1 VSYKLHLSDPRIE
14 HSRRV
19 ICRAALKEFAE
30 AGYSGFRMESVAARA
45 GVGRSTV
52 YRHWPNKAA
61 LIADALET
69 LNTQPD
75 PDRELVDGTA
85 RQRVEVILNHLA
97 EVLGDSPLSACVP
110 ALVHAAE
117 TEPAVRDFHHTY
129 SARRRQRLT
138 DTIAAGVEAGR
149 RLHRAPRRDCARCVT
164 HSARSLCAASSSSR
178 ACARPLSDSPNPASM
193 RASSATR
200 SSLSRRRTPLDLFR
214 PPLSTTRWTSA

>member
-1 VSYKLHLSDPRIE
+1 MSYKLQQSDPRIE

-19 ICRAALKEFAE
+19 VCRAALEEFAE

-45 GVGRSTV
+45 GVGRSTL

-61 LIADALET
+61 LLTDALET

-75 PDRELVDGTA
+75 PARELVGGNA
-85 RQRVEVILNHLA
+85 RQRVALILDHLA

-117 TEPAVRDFHHTY
+117 TEPAMRDFHHTY

-138 DTIAAGVEAGR
+138 DTIAAGVEAGE
-149 RLHRAPRRDCARCVT
+149 LPARVDPD
-164 HSARSLCAASSSSR
+164 AASSALAGAMFYRRLMTADAPDAGFR
-178 ACARPLSDSPNPASM
+178 ARLVD
-193 RASSATR
+193 TV
-200 SSLSRRRTPLDLFR
+200 LGG
-214 PPLSTTRWTSA
+214 

>member
-1 VSYKLHLSDPRIE
+1 VSHKLQPSDPRVE

-30 AGYSGFRMESVAARA
+30 TGYSGFRMEAVAARA

-75 PDRELVDGTA
+75 PARDLVEGNA
-85 RQRVEVILNHLA
+85 RQRVELIVNHLA
-97 EVLGDSPLSACVP
+97 DVLGDSPLSACVP

-138 DTIAAGVEAGR
+138 DTIAAGVVAGELPARIDPDAASVALAGAMFYR
-149 RLHRAPRRDCARCVT
+149 RLMTADAPDADFIARLVDT
-164 HSARSLCAASSSSR
+164 VLGA
-178 ACARPLSDSPNPASM
+178 
-193 RASSATR
+193 
-200 SSLSRRRTPLDLFR
+200 
-214 PPLSTTRWTSA
+214 

>member
-1 VSYKLHLSDPRIE
+1 VSYILQPSDPRVE

-19 ICRAALKEFAE
+19 ICSAALKEFAE
-30 AGYSGFRMESVAARA
+30 TGYSGFRMEAVAARA

-75 PDRELVDGTA
+75 PARDLVEGNA
-85 RQRVEVILNHLA
+85 RQRVELILNHLA
-97 EVLGDSPLSACVP
+97 EALGDSALSACVP

-117 TEPAVRDFHHTY
+117 TEPAVRAFHHAY

-138 DTIAAGVEAGR
+138 DTIAAGVEAR
-149 RLHRAPRRDCARCVT
+149 EFPAHVDPD
-164 HSARSLCAASSSSR
+164 AASVALAGAMFYLR
-178 ACARPLSDSPNPASM
+178 LMTADAPDAEFIARLVDTVLGA
-193 RASSATR
+193 
-200 SSLSRRRTPLDLFR
+200 
-214 PPLSTTRWTSA
+214 

>member
-1 VSYKLHLSDPRIE
+1 MSYKLQQSDPRIE

-19 ICRAALKEFAE
+19 VCRAAFEEFAE

-45 GVGRSTV
+45 GVGRSTL

-61 LIADALET
+61 LLTDALET

-75 PDRELVDGTA
+75 PARELVGGNA
-85 RQRVEVILNHLA
+85 RQRVALILDHLA

-117 TEPAVRDFHHTY
+117 TEPAMRDFHHTY

-138 DTIAAGVEAGR
+138 DTIAAGVEAGELPARVDPDAASLRASGSHVLPAVDDRGCARR
-149 RLHRAPRRDCARCVT
+149 RLPRARLVDTV
-164 HSARSLCAASSSSR
+164 LGG
-178 ACARPLSDSPNPASM
+178 
-193 RASSATR
+193 
-200 SSLSRRRTPLDLFR
+200 
-214 PPLSTTRWTSA
+214 

>member
-1 VSYKLHLSDPRIE
+1 LHPLDPRIE

-30 AGYSGFRMESVAARA
+30 VGYSGFRMESVAARA

-61 LIADALET
+61 LITDALET

-75 PDRELVDGTA
+75 PARVVVDGNA

-97 EVLGDSPLSACVP
+97 DVLGASPLSDCVP

-117 TEPAVRDFHHTY
+117 TEPIVRDFHHAY

-138 DTIAAGVEAGR
+138 DTIAAGIEAGELPARIDPEVASVALAGAMFYR
-149 RLHRAPRRDCARCVT
+149 RLMTADAPDADFISQLVDT
-164 HSARSLCAASSSSR
+164 VLGA
-178 ACARPLSDSPNPASM
+178 
-193 RASSATR
+193 
-200 SSLSRRRTPLDLFR
+200 
-214 PPLSTTRWTSA
+214 

>member
-1 VSYKLHLSDPRIE
+1 M
-14 HSRRV
+14 

-75 PDRELVDGTA
+75 PARDLVDGNA
-85 RQRVEVILNHLA
+85 RQRVALILNHLA
-97 EVLGDSPLSACVP
+97 EALGDSPLSACVP

-117 TEPAVRDFHHTY
+117 TEPAIRDFHHTY

-138 DTIAAGVEAGR
+138 DAIADGVKAREFPARVDPDAASVALAGAMFYR
-149 RLHRAPRRDCARCVT
+149 RLMTSDAPGADFI
-164 HSARSLCAASSSSR
+164 
-178 ACARPLSDSPNPASM
+178 
-193 RASSATR
+193 TR
-200 SSLSRRRTPLDLFR
+200 LMDTVLGP
-214 PPLSTTRWTSA
+214 

>member
-1 VSYKLHLSDPRIE
+1 MSYKLQQSDPRIE

-19 ICRAALKEFAE
+19 VCRAALEEFAE

-45 GVGRSTV
+45 GVGRSTL

-61 LIADALET
+61 LLTDALET

-75 PDRELVDGTA
+75 PARELVGGNA
-85 RQRVEVILNHLA
+85 RQRVALILDHLA

-117 TEPAVRDFHHTY
+117 TEPAMRDFHHSY

-138 DTIAAGVEAGR
+138 DTIAAGVEAGE
-149 RLHRAPRRDCARCVT
+149 LPARVDPD
-164 HSARSLCAASSSSR
+164 AASSALAGAMFYRRLMTADAPDAGFR
-178 ACARPLSDSPNPASM
+178 ARLVD
-193 RASSATR
+193 TV
-200 SSLSRRRTPLDLFR
+200 LGG
-214 PPLSTTRWTSA
+214 

>member
-1 VSYKLHLSDPRIE
+1 VQRPDPRIE
-14 HSRRV
+14 ESRRV
-19 ICRAALKEFAE
+19 ILRAALKEVADQ
-30 AGYSGFRMESVAARA
+30 GYSGFRMESVATIA

-52 YRHWPNKAA
+52 YRHWPNKVA

-75 PDRELVDGTA
+75 PAREVVGDTG
-85 RQRVEVILNHLA
+85 RQRVELILGHLA

-138 DTIAAGVEAGR
+138 DTIAAGVADGEFPSRIDPDAASVALAGAMFYR
-149 RLHRAPRRDCARCVT
+149 RLMTADPPDADFIRRLV
-164 HSARSLCAASSSSR
+164 
-178 ACARPLSDSPNPASM
+178 DSVLGA
-193 RASSATR
+193 
-200 SSLSRRRTPLDLFR
+200 
-214 PPLSTTRWTSA
+214 